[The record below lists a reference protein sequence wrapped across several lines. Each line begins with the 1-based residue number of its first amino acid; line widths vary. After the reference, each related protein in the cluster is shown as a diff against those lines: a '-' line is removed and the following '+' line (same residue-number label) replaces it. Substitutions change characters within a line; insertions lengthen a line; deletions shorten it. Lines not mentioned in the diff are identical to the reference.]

1 MQIFLDTFELLNSS
15 GNSINI
21 ITKGI
26 TWPNEIG
33 KKFKQTDK
41 SKEIQWINPED
52 GFSKNNEIVNRL
64 LLE

>member
-41 SKEIQWINPED
+41 FNPSQET
-52 GFSKNNEIVNRL
+52 VR
-64 LLE
+64 